1 MVQQC
6 VTANTE
12 PIKEE
17 LVMERNNATQTQ
29 SLGDTTQTQSLGDT
43 TQTYF
48 RTRK

>member
-12 PIKEE
+12 PIKE

-29 SLGDTTQTQSLGDT
+29 SLGDTTQT
-43 TQTYF
+43 
-48 RTRK
+48 